1 MGKLTINDKG
11 IAIPG
16 EKLAEGMDYLP
27 ALGTFREGDSIYA
40 SHIGLVNVSGRLV
53 KVIPLSGRYTP
64 KKGDM
69 IIGKVV
75 DMGFSGWRVDF
86 GWAFEAN
93 LSMKDATSEFVDKR
107 ADLSQYYD
115 FGDIIAAQITHV
127 SGSKI
132 IDLSMRGPGLKKL
145 RGGKLIEI
153 TPSKVPRV
161 IGKQGSMISMIKEKT
176 GCKVLVGQN
185 GIVWV
190 SGDREG
196 EVLAT
201 KAILK
206 IERESHLGGLT
217 DKIKELLEKK

>member
-1 MGKLTINDKG
+1 MGKLLLKDRE

-27 ALGTFREGDSIYA
+27 AGGTFREGEGIYA
-40 SHIGLVNVSGRLV
+40 SQLGLISVSGRLV
-53 KVIPLSGRYTP
+53 KLIPLNGKYFP

-69 IIGKVV
+69 IIGKIV

-93 LSMKDATSEFVDKR
+93 LSMRDATSEFVEKR

-132 IDLSMRGPGLKKL
+132 IDLSMRGPGLRKL
-145 RGGKLIEI
+145 QGGKLIDV
-153 TPSKVPRV
+153 TPSKVPRI

-176 GCKVLVGQN
+176 GCNLLIGQN
-185 GIVWV
+185 GVIWV
-190 SGDREG
+190 SGDRDN

-206 IERESHLGGLT
+206 IEKESHLDGLT